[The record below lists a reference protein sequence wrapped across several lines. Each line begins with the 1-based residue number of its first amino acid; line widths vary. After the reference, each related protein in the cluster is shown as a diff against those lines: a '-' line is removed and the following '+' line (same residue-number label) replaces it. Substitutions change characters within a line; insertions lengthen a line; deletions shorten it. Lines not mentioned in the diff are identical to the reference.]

1 MYHCVDEDWCVLKK
15 KINQV
20 LILISN
26 GKLRNQLIN
35 KAKKN
40 KIKVLTVI
48 HKSAVILNK
57 KLIGAGSIIEPF
69 VFIGHNVEVSQGLLI
84 QEKSSIEHN
93 SVIGCGV
100 TINPGS
106 IINGNCHLMKYV
118 TIHSGCTL
126 FNNVKIGENAKIG
139 AGSLV
144 NKNIKSNTL
153 AFGRPIKEIK
163 KI

>member
-1 MYHCVDEDWCVLKK
+1 
-15 KINQV
+15 
-20 LILISN
+20 
-26 GKLRNQLIN
+26 
-35 KAKKN
+35 
-40 KIKVLTVI
+40 
-48 HKSAVILNK
+48 
-57 KLIGAGSIIEPF
+57 
-69 VFIGHNVEVSQGLLI
+69 
-84 QEKSSIEHN
+84 
-93 SVIGCGV
+93 
-100 TINPGS
+100 
-106 IINGNCHLMKYV
+106 MKYV

>member
-1 MYHCVDEDWCVLKK
+1 MDEDWCVFLKKK

-84 QEKSSIEHN
+84 
-93 SVIGCGV
+93 
-100 TINPGS
+100 
-106 IINGNCHLMKYV
+106 
-118 TIHSGCTL
+118 
-126 FNNVKIGENAKIG
+126 
-139 AGSLV
+139 
-144 NKNIKSNTL
+144 
-153 AFGRPIKEIK
+153 K
-163 KI
+163 KKAR